1 MLTIAL
7 LASAYLGI
15 CQETMYKTYGKH
27 TEEAMFVIVS

>member
-1 MLTIAL
+1 MLTTAL

-27 TEEAMFVIVS
+27 TKEAMFVIVS